1 MQSSSTSAE
10 PQEFR
15 NSKLSS
21 PAEKIAASSGKGGA
35 NLSAATPSAGR
46 LGQRF
51 HPGPHVSMPRLTTQP
66 PPASPLWFRLGGGK
80 QKWKGSRTLGKSQG
94 RQLHSEGELAMPV
107 STHLPVLWMQVSFI
121 KTLFVV

>member
-1 MQSSSTSAE
+1 MKSCS
-10 PQEFR
+10 
-15 NSKLSS
+15 
-21 PAEKIAASSGKGGA
+21 GGA
-35 NLSAATPSAGR
+35 TDMTPSTFTSTAGCWWSGHALSGEAGTALPPWSSR
-46 LGQRF
+46 VNAAPY
-51 HPGPHVSMPRLTTQP
+51 HAAPTSESSVVS
-66 PPASPLWFRLGGGK
+66 FGGGK

>member
-1 MQSSSTSAE
+1 M
-10 PQEFR
+10 
-15 NSKLSS
+15 
-21 PAEKIAASSGKGGA
+21 
-35 NLSAATPSAGR
+35 
-46 LGQRF
+46 
-51 HPGPHVSMPRLTTQP
+51 VS
-66 PPASPLWFRLGGGK
+66 FGGGK